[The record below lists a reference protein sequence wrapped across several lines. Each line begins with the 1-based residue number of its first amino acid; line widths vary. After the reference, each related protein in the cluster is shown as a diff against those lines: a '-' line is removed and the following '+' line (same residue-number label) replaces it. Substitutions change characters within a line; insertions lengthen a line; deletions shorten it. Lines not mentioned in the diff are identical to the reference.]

1 MSSFL
6 PGFTEFSVGCNYW
19 ASHAGISMWHQWD
32 LAEVEKDFA
41 AMKDAGMNTVRLF
54 PLWSDFQ
61 PVQFAYGQR
70 GIPAEF
76 VFADGSALPAKG
88 LGHYG
93 LSEVMIQR
101 FRQVADLESVPTG
114 AYSIRADGETF
125 GKQSSENIIIEK
137 KTDKPGIDIYIKAA
151 GKRESVHIPV
161 ILAESGLK
169 EVVYN
174 DFHIEDGA
182 DVLIIAGCGIHNCG
196 VQDSEHSGIHS
207 FYLGK
212 NAKVKYVEKHY
223 GDGDGNGK
231 NIMNPHTVVELAEGA
246 YMEMETTQI
255 KGVDSTKRKTEA
267 VLHEKSTLIVYEKI
281 MTHGEQFAE
290 TEFVVDLKG
299 EDCGTHVVSRSV
311 AKDNSRQLFISDVV
325 GNAKCSGHTECDAII
340 MDNASVV
347 AIPKIVANNTEAS
360 LIHEAAIGKIAGE
373 QLIKLMTLGLDEK
386 QAEEEII
393 NGFLK

>member
-1 MSSFL
+1 M
-6 PGFTEFSVGCNYW
+6 
-19 ASHAGISMWHQWD
+19 
-32 LAEVEKDFA
+32 AEKKLDSI
-41 AMKDAGMNTVRLF
+41 KLNL
-54 PLWSDFQ
+54 L
-61 PVQFAYGQR
+61 
-70 GIPAEF
+70 
-76 VFADGSALPAKG
+76 
-88 LGHYG
+88 
-93 LSEVMIQR
+93 
-101 FRQVADLESVPTG
+101 RQVADLESVPTG
-114 AYSIRADGETF
+114 AYSIRVDGETF

-174 DFHIEDGA
+174 DFHIEEGA

-299 EDCGTHVVSRSV
+299 ENCGTHVVSRSV

-360 LIHEAAIGKIAGE
+360 LSHEAAIGKIAGE